1 MAFRMLLAIGL
12 VCLAIPPIANGQI
25 VVTYPGIPRFDAGM
39 QFTAIQ
45 LKGPVTAGDL
55 GVGLHFGYNYNS
67 YLSFETNVNAFKI
80 GTSGAE
86 GSHTTEALFGARIGY
101 TSREAGVYLKVLPGF
116 IHFPKSSDFPLAILN
131 PSTHFA
137 LDTGVVLVRYFPN
150 HVYVR
155 FDGGATIINYGSGT
169 FVDPVSRERV
179 HLGVYGGP
187 SFALGVG
194 FHF

>member
-1 MAFRMLLAIGL
+1 MIFRVLLSIGL
-12 VCLAIPPIANGQI
+12 VCAAMFPAANAQI
-25 VVTYPGIPRFDAGM
+25 VVSYPGIPRFDAGV

-45 LKGPVTAGDL
+45 LKGPITTGDL
-55 GVGLHFGYNYNS
+55 GIGLHFGYNFNS
-67 YLSFETNVNAFKI
+67 YLSFESDVNAFHL
-80 GTSGAE
+80 TSGGQQDA
-86 GSHTTEALFGARIGY
+86 HTTEALFGARIGY
-101 TSREAGVYLKVLPGF
+101 TSREAGIYLKVLPGF
-116 IHFPKSSDFPLAILN
+116 IHFPRANDQVTTPLN

-155 FDGGATIINYGSGT
+155 FDGGATIINYGSGS
-169 FVDPVSRERV
+169 FLDPVSGQRV
-179 HLGVYGGP
+179 NLGVRGAP